1 MPERGFA
8 AIGYGWAMPR
18 PRSEPGVLALLVL
31 VAGLLVAG
39 CAGGASEQPPPS
51 SDAPRAEQ
59 QRAER
64 QDADGESVR
73 GQDGKSV
80 EGEDGDRGSSSSQS
94 SSITQRSEGG
104 SNQSSSIVQRSGSG
118 SVSSSS
124 SSGPGVKTF
133 SGNGTT
139 TLSFN
144 VEEPSRLAWTNSE
157 GKRFSARGNGISI
170 DSSSGR
176 GEVSLDPGGYDGV
189 KVSGSR
195 WTIVVRPR

>member
-1 MPERGFA
+1 
-8 AIGYGWAMPR
+8 MPR
-18 PRSEPGVLALLVL
+18 PRIEPGVLALLAL
-31 VAGLLVAG
+31 VAGVVVAG
-39 CAGGASEQPPPS
+39 CAGGASEQPRPS
-51 SDAPRAEQ
+51 SDAQRAEQ
-59 QRAER
+59 QQRAEG

-73 GQDGKSV
+73 GQDRKSV

-94 SSITQRSEGG
+94 SSITQSSEGG

-133 SGNGTT
+133 SGNGAT

-157 GKRFSARGNGISI
+157 GKRFSARGDGISI